1 MQILYVSA
9 MVAIFVLCLALLS
22 TARRILHSTP
32 LTSGQLSISKAYD
45 LDHSQLETLPRIS
58 SAEKLSPVI
67 DAAYA
72 APNPI
77 EAEPVFARAVAVP
90 VIPQVDPVKTIDA
103 EPLFAEPLPPIQ
115 QARIEKPVVKKA
127 TNLLPAK
134 KAIRMRKPSRRA
146 YNYAFECLL
155 LGVSAVV
162 LIKTQRGV
170 LRYRGSHPRVA

>member
-32 LTSGQLSISKAYD
+32 LTSGQLSISRAYD
-45 LDHSQLETLPRIS
+45 LDSPDIEALPKVS
-58 SAEKLSPVI
+58 SAEIPVPVI
-67 DAAYA
+67 QVAYA
-72 APNPI
+72 DPDFSV
-77 EAEPVFARAVAVP
+77 AEPVMPKAVAAPIPPQIVP
-90 VIPQVDPVKTIDA
+90 EKTIDA
-103 EPLFAEPLPPIQ
+103 KPLFPTPLAPIT
-115 QARIEKPVVKKA
+115 QAQVPNPATKKSA
-127 TNLLPAK
+127 NLLPVR
-134 KAIRMRKPSRRA
+134 KALGMRKPSRRA

-170 LRYRGSHPRVA
+170 LRYRGSHPGVA